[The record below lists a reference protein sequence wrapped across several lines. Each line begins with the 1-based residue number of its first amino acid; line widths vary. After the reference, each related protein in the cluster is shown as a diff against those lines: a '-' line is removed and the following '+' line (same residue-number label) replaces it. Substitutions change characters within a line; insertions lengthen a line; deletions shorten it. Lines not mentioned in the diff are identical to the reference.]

1 MCVVDGTLMVSV
13 IVVVV
18 GCVVDEILVVRG
30 SVVVLGVLWSRLWW
44 SVSESGFQVILVP
57 PDEVGPEKEN
67 KKSRVQLKIGWETM
81 VARKNSRP
89 WREIEFEKIT
99 KGRLGN

>member
-1 MCVVDGTLMVSV
+1 MCVADVTLVVCV

-18 GCVVDEILVVRG
+18 GCVVDETLVVRG
-30 SVVVLGVLWSRLWW
+30 IVVVSGVLWSRL
-44 SVSESGFQVILVP
+44 SVWMPGSGFQVILVP
-57 PDEVGPEKEN
+57 PAEVGPEKEN
-67 KKSRVQLKIGWETM
+67 KKSRAQLKIVWETM
-81 VARKNSRP
+81 VARKNSRR